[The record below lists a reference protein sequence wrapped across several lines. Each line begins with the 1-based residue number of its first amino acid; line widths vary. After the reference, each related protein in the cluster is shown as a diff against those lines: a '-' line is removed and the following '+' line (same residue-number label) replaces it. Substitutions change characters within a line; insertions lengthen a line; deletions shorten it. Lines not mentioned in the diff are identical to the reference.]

1 MRSCS
6 GWRVV
11 RLTNFFVEGT
21 PAPQGSKQGFIRGG
35 RVVLVESSKKV
46 KPWREA
52 VGVKARE
59 SVGELLD
66 GPLVLDVEFV
76 MPRPKALGG
85 KPAPPMVQRPDADKL
100 LRSTCDG
107 LTGTAYGD
115 DSQVVTIHAHKRRAE
130 PGETPGAH
138 ITLTDLE
145 KYGTNP
151 F

>member
-1 MRSCS
+1 MPS
-6 GWRVV
+6 
-11 RLTNFFVEGT
+11 FFVEGT
-21 PAPQGSKQGFIRGG
+21 PAPQGSKSGFIRGG

-52 VGVKARE
+52 VGAKARE

-66 GPLVLDVEFV
+66 GPLVLDVVFV
-76 MPRPKALGG
+76 MPRPKALGD
-85 KPAPPMVQRPDADKL
+85 KPAPPMVQRPDLDKL

-107 LTGTAYGD
+107 LTGSAYQD

-138 ITLTDLE
+138 ITLTTANQR
-145 KYGTNP
+145 GFNH
-151 F
+151 

>member
-1 MRSCS
+1 MPS
-6 GWRVV
+6 
-11 RLTNFFVEGT
+11 FFVEGT
-21 PAPQGSKQGFIRGG
+21 PAPQGSKTGFIRGG

-52 VGVKARE
+52 VGAKARE
-59 SVGELLD
+59 TVGELLD
-66 GPLVLDVEFV
+66 GPLELTVEFI

-85 KPAPPMVQRPDADKL
+85 NPAPPMVQRPDADKL

-107 LTGTAYGD
+107 LTGTAYVD

-138 ITLTDLE
+138 ITLTPAEQL
-145 KYGTNP
+145 GFNH
-151 F
+151 

>member
-1 MRSCS
+1 MSS
-6 GWRVV
+6 
-11 RLTNFFVEGT
+11 FFVEGT
-21 PAPQGSKQGFIRGG
+21 PAPQGSKSGFIRGG

-52 VGVKARE
+52 VGAKARE

-66 GPLVLDVEFV
+66 GPLVLDVMFI
-76 MPRPKALGG
+76 MPRPKALGD

-100 LRSTCDG
+100 LRSTCDA
-107 LTGTAYGD
+107 LTGTCYGD

-138 ITLTDLE
+138 ITLTPADRR
-145 KYGTNP
+145 GFNH
-151 F
+151 

>member
-1 MRSCS
+1 MPS
-6 GWRVV
+6 
-11 RLTNFFVEGT
+11 FFVEGT
-21 PAPQGSKQGFIRGG
+21 PAPQGSKSGFIRGG

-52 VGVKARE
+52 VGAKARE
-59 SVGELLD
+59 TVGELLD
-66 GPLVLDVEFV
+66 GPLELSVTFI
-76 MPRPKALGG
+76 MPRPKALGD

-107 LTGTAYGD
+107 LTGTAYVD

-138 ITLTDLE
+138 ITLTPADQR
-145 KYGTNP
+145 GFNH
-151 F
+151 